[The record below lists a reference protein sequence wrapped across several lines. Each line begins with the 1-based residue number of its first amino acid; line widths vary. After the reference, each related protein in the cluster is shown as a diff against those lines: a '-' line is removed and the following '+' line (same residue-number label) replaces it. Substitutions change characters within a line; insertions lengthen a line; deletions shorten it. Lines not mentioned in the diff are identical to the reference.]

1 MASITRRAAR
11 ECAVKALFSYD
22 FNRED
27 DATLHFALV
36 CAEAEIPTNDFA
48 ASLFCGAMEHRETI
62 DEKIA
67 ENAKGWRPERI
78 AKMSLAIMRLCVY
91 ELMYTDVPHPVAINE
106 AVELAKAY
114 DTDKAPS
121 FINGILN
128 SISTSLGGK
137 KA

>member
-11 ECAVKALFSYD
+11 ECAVKALYSFE
-22 FNRED
+22 FNKD
-27 DATLHFALV
+27 IDPVLYFATV
-36 CAEAEIPTNDFA
+36 CNESEIPTNDFA
-48 ASLFCGAMEHRETI
+48 ASLFMGAVEHKTEI

-67 ENAKGWRPERI
+67 ENAKGWKLERI

-91 ELMYTDVPHPVAINE
+91 ELMFTEVPRPVAINE
-106 AVELAKAY
+106 AIELAKAY
-114 DTDKAPS
+114 DTDDAPA

-128 SISTSLGGK
+128 TIAGTLGAE

>member
-11 ECAVKALFSYD
+11 ECAIKALYSFEFQKS
-22 FNRED
+22 ED
-27 DATLHFALV
+27 PILHFATV
-36 CAEAEIPTNDFA
+36 CTESEIPTNDFA
-48 ASLFCGAMEHRETI
+48 ASLFGGVIEHKDAI

-67 ENAKGWRPERI
+67 ENAKGWKIERI
-78 AKMSLAIMRLCVY
+78 SKMSISILRLCVY
-91 ELMYTDVPHPVAINE
+91 EMMFTEVPRPVAINE

-114 DTDKAPS
+114 DTDDAPA

-128 SISTSLGGK
+128 AVQGTLGEA